1 MSNYKGY
8 DEKSKERT
16 MRYMK
21 EKRDRITIGVPKGD
35 KERYMQHAKSKGLS
49 LNAYVVQL
57 IENDIN
63 KTPAD

>member
-1 MSNYKGY
+1 MSKYTGY

-35 KERYMQHAKSKGLS
+35 KERYKTYAESKGMS
-49 LNAYVVQL
+49 LNAYVVKL
-57 IENDIN
+57 IEDDM
-63 KTPAD
+63 KKASD

>member
-1 MSNYKGY
+1 MSNYKRY

-21 EKRDRITIGVPKGD
+21 AKRDRITIGVPKGD
-35 KERYMQHAKSKGLS
+35 KDRYMQHAKSKGMS
-49 LNAYVVQL
+49 LNACFVQL

-63 KTPAD
+63 NSRP